1 MTPDANQPIV
11 RLCMA
16 AQERQVAGDLDGA
29 RALLRKAWADASTA
43 WERAVAAHYVAGV
56 QPLAAGQHHWHR
68 TAMDEARL
76 AEAEDA
82 ESVRELWPSL
92 HLAFA
97 GSLEGVGSPE
107 RAAAAYRDAL
117 DVARGLGPSAEGYV
131 RAAEEGLRRVTLGPR
146 EGSRE

>member
-1 MTPDANQPIV
+1 MLDANLPIV

-29 RALLRKAWADASTA
+29 RTLLRQAWADASTA

-68 TAMDEARL
+68 TAIDEARL
-76 AEAEDA
+76 AEAKDA

-97 GSLEGVGSPE
+97 GSLERIG
-107 RAAAAYRDAL
+107 AAEHAAVAYRDAM
-117 DVARGLGPSAEGYV
+117 DAARVLGPSGEGSV
-131 RAAEEGLRRVTLGPR
+131 RAAEDGLRRVTMALDG
-146 EGSRE
+146 GSNE